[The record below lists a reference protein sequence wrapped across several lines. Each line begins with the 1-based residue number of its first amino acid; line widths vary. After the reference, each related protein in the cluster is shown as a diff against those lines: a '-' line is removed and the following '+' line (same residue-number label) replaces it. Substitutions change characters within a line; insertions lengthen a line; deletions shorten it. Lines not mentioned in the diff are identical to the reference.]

1 MTGSSF
7 AGPLPRRT
15 EAQTP
20 WTDRKLL
27 IMVFFL
33 SFFLFGLLHDGAA
46 YVYLLNIT
54 VTELHVESMY
64 PVIVALR
71 I

>member
-1 MTGSSF
+1 
-7 AGPLPRRT
+7 
-15 EAQTP
+15 
-20 WTDRKLL
+20 
-27 IMVFFL
+27 MVFFL

-64 PVIVALR
+64 PVIVVLR